1 MRRVRRP
8 QDSNGFVDAEPS
20 VVDATEHFDQPE
32 RLRCRISRWRAFL
45 ALGRVAHGT
54 PPSGEFWRGF
64 PWPVLLQIRRA
75 GVSPNPSL
83 PPIVPQPIPVFPR
96 SRANAATPPRGH
108 RRAPRGIGTPSP
120 PRTTPRAP
128 P

>member
-75 GVSPNPSL
+75 RPSPNPRL
-83 PPIVPQPIPVFPR
+83 PPRLPLAPPALPPL
-96 SRANAATPPRGH
+96 RANPG
-108 RRAPRGIGTPSP
+108 AP
-120 PRTTPRAP
+120 
-128 P
+128 

>member
-75 GVSPNPSL
+75 GRSPAPPPPPPPPPAPPAL
-83 PPIVPQPIPVFPR
+83 PPPPAHP
-96 SRANAATPPRGH
+96 AAPPPRP
-108 RRAPRGIGTPSP
+108 RR
-120 PRTTPRAP
+120 
-128 P
+128 

>member
-75 GVSPNPSL
+75 DAS
-83 PPIVPQPIPVFPR
+83 PIPGFPRIAPVPLPDFPR
-96 SRANAATPPRGH
+96 SRTNGGAPPRGP
-108 RRAPRGIGTPSP
+108 RRAPRGLATPAAPDP
-120 PRTTPRAP
+120 PPSAP

>member
-75 GVSPNPSL
+75 RVPPTPRLL
-83 PPIVPQPIPVFPR
+83 PLLPQP
-96 SRANAATPPRGH
+96 PPRLRRFGH
-108 RRAPRGIGTPSP
+108 KA
-120 PRTTPRAP
+120 A
-128 P
+128 

>member
-64 PWPVLLQIRRA
+64 PWPVLLQIRR
-75 GVSPNPSL
+75 GGGPPNPRL
-83 PPIVPQPIPVFPR
+83 PPVGPSAHPGLPR
-96 SRANAATPPRGH
+96 SRGRRGAPPPGPRG
-108 RRAPRGIGTPSP
+108 APGRPAPPAPPPPSP
-120 PRTTPRAP
+120 PGP

>member
-75 GVSPNPSL
+75 PAS
-83 PPIVPQPIPVFPR
+83 PIPRLPAHHPPPPPALR
-96 SRANAATPPRGH
+96 PSRDTAV
-108 RRAPRGIGTPSP
+108 
-120 PRTTPRAP
+120 AP
-128 P
+128 PPA

>member
-64 PWPVLLQIRRA
+64 PWPVLLQIRRV
-75 GVSPNPSL
+75 GGSPHL
-83 PPIVPQPIPVFPR
+83 PRPANLPGAPPGDPR
-96 SRANAATPPRGH
+96 RRATSATTPP
-108 RRAPRGIGTPSP
+108 
-120 PRTTPRAP
+120 
-128 P
+128 

>member
-64 PWPVLLQIRRA
+64 PWPVLLQIRR
-75 GVSPNPSL
+75 GGRSPNPRFPALVPPAL
-83 PPIVPQPIPVFPR
+83 PGLPR
-96 SRANAATPPRGH
+96 SRANSATPPRG
-108 RRAPRGIGTPSP
+108 P
-120 PRTTPRAP
+120 PRAP
-128 P
+128 AG

>member
-64 PWPVLLQIRRA
+64 PWPVLLQIRR
-75 GVSPNPSL
+75 GPRL
-83 PPIVPQPIPVFPR
+83 PQPRLRPNRPPAPAGLPR
-96 SRANAATPPRGH
+96 SLANLR
-108 RRAPRGIGTPSP
+108 
-120 PRTTPRAP
+120 
-128 P
+128 